1 MPSFLH
7 DQMILW
13 TLRKS
18 KRNIWKWNSQPANY
32 VFYMLL
38 QYVCLPIY
46 LYFMFVFQSTYIFL
60 FVFQS
65 THIFCS
71 SSNLLIF
78 FVRLPMF
85 SYLLCWPL
93 LSVPNYMQIS
103 LCAHFSAI
111 CMPAWQPSKS
121 IRNGT
126 TTKFVCVRE
135 ITLIYG
141 HLCAEHSQS
150 IIEYSYV
157 RKCLRSYSRSPHSI
171 LQANNCSGWSVLS
184 QMSQLKLV

>member
-1 MPSFLH
+1 MNKFKERYNNNTTCLLFC
-7 DQMILW
+7 MTRWFCELCEKVKETFENEI
-13 TLRKS
+13 
-18 KRNIWKWNSQPANY
+18 AN
-32 VFYMLL
+32 L
-38 QYVCLPIY
+38 QIMSSICYY
-46 LYFMFVFQSTYIFL
+46 SMFVFQSTYIF
-60 FVFQS
+60 
-65 THIFCS
+65 CS
-71 SSNLLIF
+71 SSNVLVPFMLAP
-78 FVRLPMF
+78 FVCPKLH
-85 SYLLCWPL
+85 
-93 LSVPNYMQIS
+93 MQIS
-103 LCAHFSAI
+103 LCAHSSAI

>member
-1 MPSFLH
+1 MFVFQSTY
-7 DQMILW
+7 ILC
-13 TLRKS
+13 LS
-18 KRNIWKWNSQPANY
+18 SN
-32 VFYMLL
+32 LL
-38 QYVCLPIY
+38 IFYVCLPIY
-46 LYFMFVFQSTYIFL
+46 LYIFVRLPIYSYFLFVFQSTYIF
-60 FVFQS
+60 
-65 THIFCS
+65 CS
-71 SSNLLIF
+71 SSNVLVPFMLAP
-78 FVRLPMF
+78 FVCPKLH
-85 SYLLCWPL
+85 
-93 LSVPNYMQIS
+93 MQIS

-184 QMSQLKLV
+184 QMSQL